1 MDKQNETA
9 TVSDCSGFSYFKRLF
24 DLTETA
30 VMGVLNVTPDSFS
43 DGGRHLAIDSAV
55 ERGLE
60 MAEQGA
66 IFIDVGGE
74 STRPGAAPVAT
85 DEELARVIPVIEALK
100 RQTTAL
106 ISIDTSSA
114 KVMEEAYSSGADLI
128 NDVRALR
135 QHEALEVCAKL
146 PIPVCLMHMQGE
158 PGSMQDNPSYENVTN
173 QVLYYLKERIKV
185 CERAGINKNRLI
197 IDPGFGFGKSLA
209 HNLSLLKNLREFKQ
223 IGVPLLV
230 GMSRKR
236 MIGEVLEKPI
246 EQRMVGSVAVAV
258 IAAMNGASIIRV
270 HDVAETVEA
279 IKMTQA
285 VIEAK

>member
-24 DLTETA
+24 DLTEPA

-55 ERGLE
+55 GRGLE

-236 MIGEVLEKPI
+236 MIGEVLEKPV

>member
-24 DLTETA
+24 DLTEPA

-55 ERGLE
+55 GRGLE

-197 IDPGFGFGKSLA
+197 KA
-209 HNLSLLKNLREFKQ
+209 VERLLHLR
-223 IGVPLLV
+223 IYC
-230 GMSRKR
+230 
-236 MIGEVLEKPI
+236 
-246 EQRMVGSVAVAV
+246 
-258 IAAMNGASIIRV
+258 RV
-270 HDVAETVEA
+270 
-279 IKMTQA
+279 
-285 VIEAK
+285 